1 MNFYFFDERR
11 RNIAWEVDMQDY
23 LLKVLLFDEEYF
35 VKFKDL
41 EDKIIQEDTKGR
53 HKSEERRIAEESY
66 EELIKAQKELIDEIK
81 VGTNVEQEE
90 KLDKEQL
97 KIKRNN
103 ITGKIDNLA
112 YDISLI
118 QEDLDSLILDL
129 NNIEGELTASSVKC
143 DVIKEEIRKKE
154 ASLYKSIYSKM
165 PDYYYTLEKNLLSD
179 GKCLVCNSKSNNLK
193 IEAIRK
199 KNNNEC
205 FICSSKLS
213 TVEKFSNKDIEI
225 LNELNLQKEKQENRN
240 QNLLSRLND
249 LTNKVNEVKQKQYTK
264 KTELDS
270 LQKQMIII
278 ENEIDRTDDNY
289 KTDTYNEILKK
300 IKKKIIERLGQES
313 KEAYAKRDEYKNDL
327 NSYTQKFKSL
337 MSHLTVELS
346 SYFNKYASTFI
357 GLDCELT
364 VSEKVIR
371 KIPHIVYIPKI
382 ANQIRKDIW
391 SVSESQR
398 FFLDQAFRMA
408 IIDYLQK
415 NISDFSSFFITETP
429 EGSLDAAYENQVA
442 EMFSIFAQS
451 DNKIIF
457 TSNLNSSNFL
467 YDIFF

>member
-1 MNFYFFDERR
+1 
-11 RNIAWEVDMQDY
+11 MQDY

-300 IKKKIIERLGQES
+300 IKKKN
-313 KEAYAKRDEYKNDL
+313 Y
-327 NSYTQKFKSL
+327 
-337 MSHLTVELS
+337 
-346 SYFNKYASTFI
+346 
-357 GLDCELT
+357 
-364 VSEKVIR
+364 R
-371 KIPHIVYIPKI
+371 KIGT
-382 ANQIRKDIW
+382 RK
-391 SVSESQR
+391 
-398 FFLDQAFRMA
+398 
-408 IIDYLQK
+408 
-415 NISDFSSFFITETP
+415 
-429 EGSLDAAYENQVA
+429 
-442 EMFSIFAQS
+442 
-451 DNKIIF
+451 
-457 TSNLNSSNFL
+457 
-467 YDIFF
+467 